1 MGERNENERNE
12 ERQDYNIRE
21 GDIIKKRESVMREIL
36 GKSKWEFNEVLRL
49 WEKTENMR
57 EKWECE
63 RGQ

>member
-36 GKSKWEFNEVLRL
+36 GKSK
-49 WEKTENMR
+49 
-57 EKWECE
+57 
-63 RGQ
+63 